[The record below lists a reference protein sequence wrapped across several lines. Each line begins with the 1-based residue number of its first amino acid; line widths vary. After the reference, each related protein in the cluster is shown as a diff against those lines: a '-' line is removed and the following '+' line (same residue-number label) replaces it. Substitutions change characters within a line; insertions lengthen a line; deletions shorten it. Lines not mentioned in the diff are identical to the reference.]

1 MLVIVHDNG
10 DDDMVKDCGVVL
22 DIDCRAGFLVADGWG
37 CETYTGS
44 GILEVE
50 MALRYVLPKNP
61 GDIYH
66 PLANVISDDDWRYVL
81 PIFDPVAPR
90 ISHN

>member
-44 GILEVE
+44 GTLEVE